1 MHAYCE
7 LTFSDCVCWDNF
19 DVLHVTH
26 RNNIEQLHRD
36 LHENIE
42 KSKAVHSKVES
53 VINMDDYALLKESSL
68 TMDQIEGVFTN
79 PPPTQPR

>member
-1 MHAYCE
+1 MFAGITIMHMCI
-7 LTFSDCVCWDNF
+7 
-19 DVLHVTH
+19 DVLYNTFEIFTNKHTGFAGD
-26 RNNIEQLHRD
+26 RD

-42 KSKAVHSKVES
+42 KSKAVHSKVET

>member
-1 MHAYCE
+1 MMFLNML
-7 LTFSDCVCWDNF
+7 LTSNYISITNTT
-19 DVLHVTH
+19 HVMYD
-26 RNNIEQLHRD
+26 RD

-53 VINMDDYALLKESSL
+53 VITMDDYALLKESLL

>member
-1 MHAYCE
+1 MVQHH
-7 LTFSDCVCWDNF
+7 TVNSVCCGNF
-19 DVLHVTH
+19 GVFHVTH
-26 RNNIEQLHRD
+26 QNYAKQLHRD

-42 KSKAVHSKVES
+42 KSKAVHSKVET

>member
-1 MHAYCE
+1 MY
-7 LTFSDCVCWDNF
+7 
-19 DVLHVTH
+19 
-26 RNNIEQLHRD
+26 HRD

-42 KSKAVHSKVES
+42 KSKAVHSKVED
-53 VINMDDYALLKESSL
+53 VTVMDDYTLLKESLL